1 MGNTQLDKVK
11 ADQDIPE
18 NAANLGGVS
27 NTTAVAG
34 VTNYYMTNRL
44 TFFEELVIAITDGF
58 AANSARL
65 NGTDQEFAARAC
77 ALARAIAYERNKYG
91 NV

>member
-1 MGNTQLDKVK
+1 MVSQLSKVL
-11 ADQDIPE
+11 DDLDIPA
-18 NAANLGGVS
+18 NAANLGDVS
-27 NTTAVAG
+27 STTAVAG

-44 TFFEELVIAITDGF
+44 TFFEELVIAITAGF

-65 NGTDQEFAARAC
+65 NGTDQEFAERAC

-91 NV
+91 NI